1 MNGIRRYWIALFF
14 PFAANAVESNF
25 PLYDMEPDLYD
36 EASLQRG
43 AATYMNYCLGCHS
56 LGYQRYKRTAEDLGI
71 PERLMLEY
79 LVQDPNAKIGDLI
92 DSSITDENS
101 KVWFGASPPDLTLY
115 TQLKGGPEYLYTYL
129 MTFYRD
135 DTRPLG
141 VNNMVYENVGMPHV
155 LLELQGIQEK
165 VCKEVPQIAENGGEM
180 MDALSQNYFTEEV
193 CGMDLVDRGYSPLQV
208 VEGTGSLSPEEYE
221 QLAYDLTNFLTYI
234 AEPMAEQRKHIGRW
248 VLLFLLLL
256 LVPSTL
262 LAREYSKV
270 MH

>member
-1 MNGIRRYWIALFF
+1 
-14 PFAANAVESNF
+14 
-25 PLYDMEPDLYD
+25 MEPDLYD
-36 EASLQRG
+36 QASLQRG

-129 MTFYRD
+129 MTFYKD

-165 VCKEVPQIAENGGEM
+165 VCKEV
-180 MDALSQNYFTEEV
+180 LRSQK
-193 CGMDLVDRGYSPLQV
+193 
-208 VEGTGSLSPEEYE
+208 
-221 QLAYDLTNFLTYI
+221 
-234 AEPMAEQRKHIGRW
+234 MAVK
-248 VLLFLLLL
+248 
-256 LVPSTL
+256 
-262 LAREYSKV
+262 
-270 MH
+270 

>member
-1 MNGIRRYWIALFF
+1 MRRIRRYWIALLF

-36 EASLQRG
+36 QASLQRG

-129 MTFYRD
+129 MTFYKD

-180 MDALSQNYFTEEV
+180 MDALSQNYLTEEV
-193 CGMDLVDRGYSPLQV
+193 CGMELVDRGYSPLQV
-208 VEGTGSLSPEEYE
+208 VEGTGSLSPDEYE
-221 QLAYDLTNFLTYI
+221 QLAYDLTNFLYYVG
-234 AEPMAEQRKHIGRW
+234 EPTRLERERTGVF
-248 VLLFLLLL
+248 VLIFLAFFF
-256 LVPSTL
+256 VPAYL
-262 LAREYSKV
+262 LAREYKKEI
-270 MH
+270 H

>member
-1 MNGIRRYWIALFF
+1 MNRIRRYCIALLF

-36 EASLQRG
+36 QASLQRG

-129 MTFYRD
+129 MTFYKD

-180 MDALSQNYFTEEV
+180 MDALSQNYLTEEV
-193 CGMDLVDRGYSPLQV
+193 CGTDLVDRGYSPLQV
-208 VEGTGSLSPEEYE
+208 VEGTGSLSPDEYE
-221 QLAYDLTNFLTYI
+221 QLAYDLTNFLYYVG
-234 AEPMAEQRKHIGRW
+234 EPTRLERERTGVF
-248 VLLFLLLL
+248 VLIFLAFFF
-256 LVPSTL
+256 VPAYL
-262 LAREYSKV
+262 LAREYKKEI
-270 MH
+270 H